1 MIAQNALLVR
11 KYRQRPMPQTD
22 ASGHSLPIMAIN
34 DDLSSHGFHLQGSCT
49 THEPQHKLTEES
61 TATYEASCKA
71 AGSEGAIYH
80 DWLLDL
86 HAPWAEKMYFCAK
99 SRARRTRCD
108 ARNHR
113 MRFVTRKVGAIT

>member
-34 DDLSSHGFHLQGSCT
+34 DDLSSHGFHL
-49 THEPQHKLTEES
+49 
-61 TATYEASCKA
+61 
-71 AGSEGAIYH
+71 
-80 DWLLDL
+80 